1 MYKRILEF
9 PVLALALS
17 ALCIIG
23 CKKDPEV
30 PTPEPTPP
38 GLATPVKLTV
48 QPVWNG
54 APFNPQSHYLTPSGQ
69 QVQVGLV
76 KFYLAHFT
84 VVENGIQDRL
94 FDADLFDVTNGPL
107 TRVLSMNAVSPHE
120 LRFGLGLPPEINHI
134 DIATIP
140 PNDPTGNNS
149 GMYWTWASMYRFVL
163 FEGHFDTDLTNTGPL
178 PYNFSLH
185 TGLDTC
191 YRERSIPIN
200 LQKSAD
206 DTIRITL
213 LVDVSRFF
221 TNGADTLNLTQG
233 SSWHGE
239 VDNIN
244 LAIKVANLESAA
256 FSVE

>member
-1 MYKRILEF
+1 MHKHIPGF
-9 PVLALALS
+9 SVLALAVS
-17 ALCIIG
+17 ALFITS

-30 PTPEPTPP
+30 PTVPAAHSKP
-38 GLATPVKLTV
+38 LKLTV
-48 QPVWNG
+48 TPVWNG
-54 APFNPQSHYLTPSGQ
+54 APFNPATHYQTPSGN
-69 QVQVGLV
+69 QVTVSLV

-84 VVENGIQDRL
+84 VVGNGIENRL

-107 TRVLSMNAVSPHE
+107 TRVLSMNAVAPHE

-134 DIATIP
+134 DISAIP
-140 PNDPTGNNS
+140 PNDPTGNNG

-200 LQKSAD
+200 LQAGSD
-206 DTIRITL
+206 DTARITL
-213 LVDVSRFF
+213 QVDISRFF
-221 TNGADTLNLTQG
+221 TNGTDTLNLTQG
-233 SSWHGE
+233 SSWHGD
-239 VDNIN
+239 VDNIG
-244 LAIKVANLESAA
+244 LGVKVANLESAA